1 MPELLQEDFT
11 PEAVADQLDAWLL
24 DSAVRS
30 AAAKRLDDA
39 MAYLQA
45 EGEPLAIAADEI
57 MSCLDER
64 NLR

>member
-11 PEAVADQLDAWLL
+11 PDAVAVQLDSWLS

-39 MAYLQA
+39 MSYLQA
-45 EGEPLAIAADEI
+45 DGEPLAIAADEV
-57 MSCLDER
+57 MACVKGR
-64 NLR
+64 